1 MNRLRQV
8 EVMTSV
14 FVAHTFGN
22 EASKVVAV
30 SNLPTLTLSKTTYPS
45 VGPSQFKL
53 KVHIQTS
60 QQEMTSHY

>member
-1 MNRLRQV
+1 MYRLRQV

-14 FVAHTFGN
+14 FVAHTFGKD
-22 EASKVVAV
+22 ASKVVAV

-53 KVHIQTS
+53 KVHLQTS